1 MTGVNGRESW
11 EGQKALVSWQLYY
24 CQSTK
29 CSTTLATLTTSADD
43 QTPSG
48 VVRFAGVGAF
58 LSLSFRPFAAERFI
72 FIGS

>member
-24 CQSTK
+24 YQSTK

-48 VVRFAGVGAF
+48 VVRYAGAF
-58 LSLSFRPFAAERFI
+58 LSLSFRPFAAERSI
-72 FIGS
+72 SIGT